1 MFKGFPDTATEAKRI
16 ELEDTIWLNRGCFLF
31 KEIIRDCLK
40 KDYVESKMR
49 SLRADSMYKKRA
61 AEYYAKHGTVGEF

>member
-1 MFKGFPDTATEAKRI
+1 MFDAATEAKRI

-49 SLRADSMYKKRA
+49 SLRADSLYNKGA
-61 AEYYAKHGTVGEF
+61 VEYYRKYGTVGEF

>member
-1 MFKGFPDTATEAKRI
+1 MFKGFPDTTTEAKRI
-16 ELEDTIWLNRGCFLF
+16 ELEDTVWLNRGCFLF

-49 SLRADSMYKKRA
+49 SLRAESLYNKRA
-61 AEYYAKHGTVGEF
+61 AEYYAKHGTIGEF